1 MYIGLVLASPVWL
14 YQGLRY
20 LLPALHAKEK
30 KYLFGFLSGS
40 LFAFAC
46 GVAISWWTLPGV
58 VRALTMFTPSRAE
71 NIIAANDYIAFVVKF
86 MFFFSLAFVIPV
98 ILVGINMLGLI
109 RGKTV
114 LKSWRWVVVLVAVIA
129 AMTAPGTDIMMMF
142 YLMAPLLAFFFIAI
156 GICLINDKRRDR
168 REAKLAKGMTEE
180 SIKTATSAEDLAAMG
195 HFEKDEAK
203 N

>member
-1 MYIGLVLASPVWL
+1 
-14 YQGLRY
+14 
-20 LLPALHAKEK
+20 
-30 KYLFGFLSGS
+30 
-40 LFAFAC
+40 
-46 GVAISWWTLPGV
+46 
-58 VRALTMFTPSRAE
+58 
-71 NIIAANDYIAFVVKF
+71 
-86 MFFFSLAFVIPV
+86 
-98 ILVGINMLGLI
+98 MLGLI